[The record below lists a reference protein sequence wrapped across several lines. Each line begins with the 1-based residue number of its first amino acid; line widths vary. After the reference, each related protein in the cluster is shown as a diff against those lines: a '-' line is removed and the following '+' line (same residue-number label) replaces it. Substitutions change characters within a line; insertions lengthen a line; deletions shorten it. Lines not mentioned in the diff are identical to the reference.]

1 MEEKII
7 VDKEY
12 SIPYE
17 LFCNAYNCHMKK
29 NVYPKSYLFMGI
41 FIVIAVVYII
51 AAFKDPSNLFSYV
64 LIFLCLGFAFR
75 EWYNPRKIRRNI
87 VDTVKAMG
95 EPVYKL
101 EMTENFIYISTL
113 GEENVENSD
122 SAEELPEEDNS
133 AEMPSEEFAQPEV
146 IDTETYD
153 DAPERTAIEITSE
166 VSADEYDEFF
176 LLYVGKSVFYIIP
189 KKDFTE
195 YEIEAVREIN
205 NKSLNI
211 K

>member
-41 FIVIAVVYII
+41 FLVIAVVYIV

-95 EPVYKL
+95 EPVYKF

-113 GEENVENSD
+113 GEEVVENPAPEAETDSD
-122 SAEELPEEDNS
+122 DNS
-133 AEMPSEEFAQPEV
+133 QQNEEFNQPEV
-146 IDTETYD
+146 IDTDTYD
-153 DAPERTAIEITSE
+153 DTPEKTAIQLTSE

-176 LLYVGKSVFYIIP
+176 LLYIGKAAFYIIP
-189 KKDFTE
+189 KKDFSE
-195 YEIEAVREIN
+195 YELEAVREIN

>member
-17 LFCNAYNCHMKK
+17 LFCDAYNSHLKK

-41 FIVIAVVYII
+41 FLIIAVIYVIAAV
-51 AAFKDPSNLFSYV
+51 KDPSNLFSYV

-113 GEENVENSD
+113 GEENVENPAPETDKD
-122 SAEELPEEDNS
+122 SAEEFPQD
-133 AEMPSEEFAQPEV
+133 EV
-146 IDTETYD
+146 IDTDTYD
-153 DAPERTAIEITSE
+153 DTPDRTSIEITSE
-166 VSADEYDEFF
+166 VSVDEYDGYF
-176 LLYVGKSVFYIIP
+176 LLYLGKASFYIIP
-189 KKDFTE
+189 KKDFSE
-195 YEIEAVREIN
+195 YELEAVREIN
-205 NKSLNI
+205 NKSLSI
-211 K
+211 R